1 MHRMTSGFLSRLV
14 KMANL
19 PPRKAFASSKAKQD
33 ASPLQILLQ
42 MGFPRHRALKALAAT
57 GNRSVQLA
65 SDWLLTHV
73 NDAQIDDDEPREYIF
88 YASPTGSLLNQ
99 LLEFWA
105 KSKNVAGWN
114 GAHNFPPHITLVSF
128 FKAPDETSLQL
139 GRAVKHVVENVG
151 EPPNSPLKLEPY
163 VSHNFMGL
171 FVSEEHADYLKRIA
185 VQYVKQVSSISIN
198 LEAHVKSLHITLA
211 YHFEESAYDEL
222 KCLVDELQPSDHS
235 SWELRLYSRDPRFT
249 KHLVHK
255 VIQGYTPKASDE
267 LELVLGDYIYI
278 EEKEFDNSPD
288 GWVHGTSW
296 LTGVSGYLPAVFTR
310 RTAES
315 DAWTLHRAISLGN
328 NNCSDS
334 KSESDSNT
342 DSEMAAGF
350 PHEDA
355 TKLGHDKSEETY
367 KEWNR
372 YWQELK
378 LNKFDGIMNVTQ
390 GTPIDWKV
398 NTQQGNGAT
407 SSNDK
412 DRRWI
417 FAMRHGERV
426 DLTYGQ
432 WVHYCFDENE
442 QYIRKDLNMPLK
454 LAERAGG
461 KDSYSKDTPLTRIGR
476 LQAQLVGEGLR
487 LAGYT
492 VKHVYASAALR
503 CIETA
508 HAFLEGLQS
517 DPSIKIKVEPG
528 LFEYKNWHLGPGLA
542 PFMTNVE
549 LYKAGLNVDLNYRPY
564 LEVDVETPETVDDYY
579 KRGELVAQSVV
590 KETEKE
596 GGNIIFVGHAATLD
610 ITKIALKRL
619 DQNRTDYP
627 PYQITKNLLRVPYCA
642 LGALRD
648 KPWEVVCPP
657 CPPSINSSSG
667 RFDWRLLL
675 DSADNDV

>member
-1 MHRMTSGFLSRLV
+1 M
-14 KMANL
+14 NL
-19 PPRKAFASSKAKQD
+19 KF
-33 ASPLQILLQ
+33 
-42 MGFPRHRALKALAAT
+42 G
-57 GNRSVQLA
+57 
-65 SDWLLTHV
+65 
-73 NDAQIDDDEPREYIF
+73 
-88 YASPTGSLLNQ
+88 
-99 LLEFWA
+99 
-105 KSKNVAGWN
+105 
-114 GAHNFPPHITLVSF
+114 
-128 FKAPDETSLQL
+128 
-139 GRAVKHVVENVG
+139 
-151 EPPNSPLKLEPY
+151 
-163 VSHNFMGL
+163 
-171 FVSEEHADYLKRIA
+171 
-185 VQYVKQVSSISIN
+185 
-198 LEAHVKSLHITLA
+198 
-211 YHFEESAYDEL
+211 
-222 KCLVDELQPSDHS
+222 
-235 SWELRLYSRDPRFT
+235 
-249 KHLVHK
+249 
-255 VIQGYTPKASDE
+255 
-267 LELVLGDYIYI
+267 
-278 EEKEFDNSPD
+278 
-288 GWVHGTSW
+288 
-296 LTGVSGYLPAVFTR
+296 GVSGYLPAVFTR

-596 GGNIIFVGHAATLD
+596 GGNIIFIGHAATLD